1 MKVRLHKFQA
11 GGSIIASTFQ
21 PITVTPG
28 AYAPSLQQAEQSI
41 AMATQSGTQ
50 SGGSSKDS
58 SDELTK
64 KDLIESLKGIDGLPS
79 DVNFVID
86 KISKD
91 LSMAEILKN
100 PITGES
106 PINISDAYLKSIQ
119 YLNQVKNSKNTFD
132 NAYKSATQN
141 GSINEAAVT
150 SSGLLVVKDSEG
162 KMDTVS
168 AQDYLKNQDKYILQT
183 NGDLLQMRRMDP
195 KLTFSD
201 SVLDIVENGVS
212 TKTITEFINQFSSGL
227 GTDTL
232 QQQGYSKIQSQRI
245 SNGINIIQEAQ
256 KNGINLTGGIDGLY
270 KTTKLSEDQKR
281 QASEAVTALYKMM
294 PTNYKSLLAIKSG
307 NAENPDKG
315 VFDLITLMIDKNS
328 SNKIQYQIDKEKEGK
343 DSTEESSSDG
353 VSSDKIKSS
362 SVEQW
367 FRGMGEQKQF
377 NISLDGS
384 QGFIVKGN
392 TMGADDSGHPIGI
405 STLQGLSSSSFG
417 KALDINNA
425 TFGNGMRIDVNGSGK
440 VIIDG
445 NSITGVELPIDT
457 SDPTPKPDF
466 NLLKLKEQADNLL
479 ATKYNIQ
486 NPDDSTKLTK
496 AQLHQ
501 INVVYRQ
508 EGLPQKYDENTG
520 QLIQQRWK
528 RFALVKGTTTQ
539 EAIMGDVDKKYIR
552 KIEEDNEISNYQTAR
567 RKLTGDEKYQFSDSW
582 FGGDDLYQG
591 TIFIPVTDSYI
602 RATAGQDSTRTVG
615 QTNNINQLEQSTLQ
629 GINLG
634 RPPMQIGNRQI
645 VK

>member
-1 MKVRLHKFQA
+1 MKVKLHKFQS

-21 PITVTPG
+21 PVTVTPG
-28 AYAPSLQQAEQSI
+28 AYAPSLQQAEQAI
-41 AMATQSGTQ
+41 ALAMKSGAQSRE
-50 SGGSSKDS
+50 SSKGSSE
-58 SDELTK
+58 ELTK
-64 KDLIESLKGIDGLPS
+64 KDLIESLKGIEGLPS
-79 DVNFVID
+79 DVNFVIN

-106 PINISDAYLKSIQ
+106 PIDISDAYLKSIQ

-132 NAYKSATQN
+132 NAYKSATSN

-162 KMDTVS
+162 NMNTVS

-232 QQQGYSKIQSQRI
+232 QQQGYSKIQAQRI

-256 KNGINLTGGIDGLY
+256 KNGVNLTGGIDGLY

-307 NAENPDKG
+307 NSEDPNKG

-328 SNKIQYQIDKEKEGK
+328 SNKILYQTDKEKEKSG
-343 DSTEESSSDG
+343 DSSDGSSDG
-353 VSSDKIKSS
+353 VSPDKLKSS

-367 FRGMGEQKQF
+367 FRGMGEQKTF

-384 QGFIVKGN
+384 QGFVVKGN

-466 NLLKLKEQADNLL
+466 NLLKLKEQADTLL
-479 ATKYNIQ
+479 TAKYNIQ

-539 EAIMGDVDKKYIR
+539 ESIMGDVDKKYIR
-552 KIEEDNEISNYQTAR
+552 KIEEDNEISNYQASR

-582 FGGDDLYQG
+582 IGGDSLYQG

-602 RATAGQDSTRTVG
+602 RATAGQDSTRTVV

-634 RPPMQIGNRQI
+634 RPPKQI
-645 VK
+645 VNSQIIK

>member
-41 AMATQSGTQ
+41 ATQSGTQ
-50 SGGSSKDS
+50 SGGSSKGS

-64 KDLIESLKGIDGLPS
+64 KDLIESLKGIEGLPS

-582 FGGDDLYQG
+582 FRGDDLYQG

>member
-1 MKVRLHKFQA
+1 MKVKLHKFQS
-11 GGSIIASTFQ
+11 GGSIIASTYQ
-21 PITVTPG
+21 PITITPG
-28 AYAPSLQQAEQSI
+28 AYAPSLQQTEQAISL
-41 AMATQSGTQ
+41 AMNSGKQ
-50 SGGSSKDS
+50 QESNKE
-58 SDELTK
+58 ELTK
-64 KDLIESLKGIDGLPS
+64 KDLIESIKGMEGLPS
-79 DVNFVID
+79 DVNFVIG
-86 KISKD
+86 KIQKD
-91 LSMAEILKN
+91 LSIAELLKN
-100 PITGES
+100 PITGQS
-106 PINISDAYLKSIQ
+106 SLDISDAYLRSIQ
-119 YLNQVKNSKNTFD
+119 YLNQVKNSKQTFD
-132 NAYKSATQN
+132 NAYKSATSN
-141 GSINEAAVT
+141 GAINEAAIT
-150 SSGLLVVKDSEG
+150 SSGLVVVKDAEG
-162 KMDTVS
+162 KIATVS
-168 AQDYLKNQDKYILQT
+168 AQDYLQNQDKYMIQT

-195 KLTFSD
+195 NLTFSD
-201 SVLDIVENGVS
+201 GLLDIVENGVS

-232 QQQGYSKIQSQRI
+232 QQQGYSKIQAQRI

-256 KNGINLTGGIDGLY
+256 KNGVNLTGGIDGLY

-307 NAENPDKG
+307 NSEDPNKG

-328 SNKIQYQIDKEKEGK
+328 SNKILYQTDKEKEKSG
-343 DSTEESSSDG
+343 DSSDGSSDG
-353 VSSDKIKSS
+353 VSPDKLKSS

-377 NISLDGS
+377 NIALDGS

-582 FGGDDLYQG
+582 IGGDDLYQG

-629 GINLG
+629 IV
-634 RPPMQIGNRQI
+634 NRQI

>member
-64 KDLIESLKGIDGLPS
+64 KDLIESLKGIEGLPS

-162 KMDTVS
+162 KMNTVS

-227 GTDTL
+227 GTDAL

-552 KIEEDNEISNYQTAR
+552 KIKEDNEISNYQTAR

-582 FGGDDLYQG
+582 FRGDHLYQG

>member
-50 SGGSSKDS
+50 SGGSSKGS

-64 KDLIESLKGIDGLPS
+64 KDLIESLKGIEGLPS

-270 KTTKLSEDQKR
+270 KTAKLSEDQKR

-457 SDPTPKPDF
+457 SDQTPKPDF

>member
-28 AYAPSLQQAEQSI
+28 AYAPSLQQAEQSM
-41 AMATQSGTQ
+41 AMAIQSGTQ
-50 SGGSSKDS
+50 SKGSSKGS

-64 KDLIESLKGIDGLPS
+64 KDLIESLKGIEGLPS

>member
-1 MKVRLHKFQA
+1 
-11 GGSIIASTFQ
+11 
-21 PITVTPG
+21 
-28 AYAPSLQQAEQSI
+28 
-41 AMATQSGTQ
+41 
-50 SGGSSKDS
+50 
-58 SDELTK
+58 
-64 KDLIESLKGIDGLPS
+64 
-79 DVNFVID
+79 
-86 KISKD
+86 
-91 LSMAEILKN
+91 
-100 PITGES
+100 
-106 PINISDAYLKSIQ
+106 
-119 YLNQVKNSKNTFD
+119 
-132 NAYKSATQN
+132 
-141 GSINEAAVT
+141 
-150 SSGLLVVKDSEG
+150 
-162 KMDTVS
+162 
-168 AQDYLKNQDKYILQT
+168 
-183 NGDLLQMRRMDP
+183 
-195 KLTFSD
+195 
-201 SVLDIVENGVS
+201 
-212 TKTITEFINQFSSGL
+212 
-227 GTDTL
+227 
-232 QQQGYSKIQSQRI
+232 
-245 SNGINIIQEAQ
+245 
-256 KNGINLTGGIDGLY
+256 
-270 KTTKLSEDQKR
+270 
-281 QASEAVTALYKMM
+281 
-294 PTNYKSLLAIKSG
+294 
-307 NAENPDKG
+307 
-315 VFDLITLMIDKNS
+315 
-328 SNKIQYQIDKEKEGK
+328 
-343 DSTEESSSDG
+343 
-353 VSSDKIKSS
+353 
-362 SVEQW
+362 
-367 FRGMGEQKQF
+367 MGEQKQF

-501 INVVYRQ
+501 INIVYRQ

-582 FGGDDLYQG
+582 FGGDNLYQG

>member
-41 AMATQSGTQ
+41 AMAIQSGTQ
-50 SGGSSKDS
+50 SGGSSKGS

-64 KDLIESLKGIDGLPS
+64 KDLIESLKGIEGLPS

-100 PITGES
+100 PITGKS

-162 KMDTVS
+162 KMNTVS

-232 QQQGYSKIQSQRI
+232 QQQGYSKIQAQRI

-539 EAIMGDVDKKYIR
+539 EAIMGDVNKKYIR

>member
-1 MKVRLHKFQA
+1 MKVKLHKFQS
-11 GGSIIASTFQ
+11 GGSIIASTYQ
-21 PITVTPG
+21 PITITPG
-28 AYAPSLQQAEQSI
+28 AYAPSLQQTEQAISL
-41 AMATQSGTQ
+41 AMNSGK
-50 SGGSSKDS
+50 SEDKEE
-58 SDELTK
+58 ELTK
-64 KDLIESLKGIDGLPS
+64 KDLIESIKGMEGLPS
-79 DVNFVID
+79 DVNFVIG
-86 KISKD
+86 KIQKD
-91 LSMAEILKN
+91 LSIAELLKN
-100 PITGES
+100 PITGKS
-106 PINISDAYLKSIQ
+106 SLDISDAYLRGIQ
-119 YLNQVKNSKNTFD
+119 YLNQVKNSKQTFD
-132 NAYKSATQN
+132 NAYKSATSN
-141 GSINEAAVT
+141 GAINEAAIT
-150 SSGLLVVKDSEG
+150 SSGLVVVKDAEG
-162 KMDTVS
+162 KIATVS
-168 AQDYLKNQDKYILQT
+168 AQDYLQNQDKYMIQT

-195 KLTFSD
+195 NLTFSD
-201 SVLDIVENGVS
+201 GLLDIVENGVS

-232 QQQGYSKIQSQRI
+232 QQQGYSRVQSQRI
-245 SNGINIIQEAQ
+245 TNGINIIQEAQ
-256 KNGINLTGGIDGLY
+256 NNGINLTGGMDGLF
-270 KTTKLSEDQKR
+270 KTTKLTEDQKR
-281 QASEAVTALYKMM
+281 QAQEAITALFKMM
-294 PTNYKSLLAIKSG
+294 PTNYKSLLAVKSG
-307 NAENPDKG
+307 NADNPNKG
-315 VFDLITLMIDKNS
+315 IFDLITLMIDKNN
-328 SNKIQYQIDKEKEGK
+328 SNKVTYQIDKEKEGK
-343 DSTEESSSDG
+343 DSNGENSSDG

-466 NLLKLKEQADNLL
+466 NLLKLKEQADSLL

-539 EAIMGDVDKKYIR
+539 EAIIGDVDKKYIR
-552 KIEEDNEISNYQTAR
+552 KIEKDNEISNYQTAR
-567 RKLTGDEKYQFSDSW
+567 RKLTGDEKYQFRDYW
-582 FGGDDLYQG
+582 FRGDDLYQG

-615 QTNNINQLEQSTLQ
+615 QTNSINQLEQSTLQ

-634 RPPMQIGNRQI
+634 RPPMQIVNRQI

>member
-41 AMATQSGTQ
+41 AMAIQSGTQ
-50 SGGSSKDS
+50 SGGSSKGS

-64 KDLIESLKGIDGLPS
+64 KDLIESLKGIEGLPS

-162 KMDTVS
+162 KMNTVS

-362 SVEQW
+362 SIEQW

-479 ATKYNIQ
+479 TTKYNIQ

>member
-50 SGGSSKDS
+50 SGGSSKGS

-64 KDLIESLKGIDGLPS
+64 KDLIESLKGIEGLPS

-615 QTNNINQLEQSTLQ
+615 QTNSINQLEQSTLQ

>member
-50 SGGSSKDS
+50 SGGSSKGS

-64 KDLIESLKGIDGLPS
+64 KDLIESLKGIEGLPS

-353 VSSDKIKSS
+353 VSPDKIKSS

-582 FGGDDLYQG
+582 FRGDDLYQG

>member
-1 MKVRLHKFQA
+1 MKVKLHKFQS

-21 PITVTPG
+21 PVTVTPG
-28 AYAPSLQQAEQSI
+28 AYAPSLQQAEQAI
-41 AMATQSGTQ
+41 ALAMKSGAQSRE
-50 SGGSSKDS
+50 SSKGSSE
-58 SDELTK
+58 ELTK
-64 KDLIESLKGIDGLPS
+64 KDLIESIKGMEGLPS
-79 DVNFVID
+79 DVNFVIG
-86 KISKD
+86 KIQKD
-91 LSMAEILKN
+91 LSIAELLKN
-100 PITGES
+100 PITGKS
-106 PINISDAYLKSIQ
+106 SLDISDAYLKGIQ
-119 YLNQVKNSKNTFD
+119 YLNQVKNSKQTFD
-132 NAYKSATQN
+132 NAYKSATSN
-141 GSINEAAVT
+141 GAINEAAIT
-150 SSGLLVVKDSEG
+150 SSGLVVVKDAEG
-162 KMDTVS
+162 KIATVS
-168 AQDYLKNQDKYILQT
+168 AQDYLQNQDKYMIQT

-195 KLTFSD
+195 SLTFSD
-201 SVLDIVENGVS
+201 GLLDIVENGVG
-212 TKTITEFINQFSSGL
+212 TKKITEFINQFSSGL

-232 QQQGYSKIQSQRI
+232 QQQGYSRVQSQRI
-245 SNGINIIQEAQ
+245 TNGINIIQEAQ

-307 NAENPDKG
+307 NADNPNKG

-328 SNKIQYQIDKEKEGK
+328 SNKILYQTDKEKEKSG
-343 DSTEESSSDG
+343 DSSDGSSDG
-353 VSSDKIKSS
+353 VSPDKLKSS

-367 FRGMGEQKQF
+367 FRGMGEQKTF

-384 QGFIVKGN
+384 QGFVVKGN

>member
-50 SGGSSKDS
+50 SGGSSKGS

-315 VFDLITLMIDKNS
+315 VFDLITLMIDKNG

-567 RKLTGDEKYQFSDSW
+567 RKLTGDENYQFSDSW

>member
-21 PITVTPG
+21 PITVTPD

-41 AMATQSGTQ
+41 AMANQSGTQ
-50 SGGSSKDS
+50 SGGSSKGS

-64 KDLIESLKGIDGLPS
+64 KDLIESLKGIEGLPS

-150 SSGLLVVKDSEG
+150 SSGLLVVKDSKG

-328 SNKIQYQIDKEKEGK
+328 SNKIQYQIDKEKEEK
-343 DSTEESSSDG
+343 NSTEESSSDG

-539 EAIMGDVDKKYIR
+539 EAIIGDVDKKYIR
-552 KIEEDNEISNYQTAR
+552 KIEKDNEISNYQTAR

-582 FGGDDLYQG
+582 FRGDDLYQG

>member
-50 SGGSSKDS
+50 SGGSSKGS

-64 KDLIESLKGIDGLPS
+64 KDLIESLKGIEGLPS

-150 SSGLLVVKDSEG
+150 SSGLLVVKDSKG
-162 KMDTVS
+162 KMNTVS

-227 GTDTL
+227 GTDAL

-552 KIEEDNEISNYQTAR
+552 KIEKDNEISNYQTAR

-582 FGGDDLYQG
+582 FRGDDLYQG

>member
-50 SGGSSKDS
+50 SEGSSKGS

-64 KDLIESLKGIDGLPS
+64 KDLIESLKGIEGLPS

-162 KMDTVS
+162 KMNTVS

-232 QQQGYSKIQSQRI
+232 QQQGYSKIQAQRI

-270 KTTKLSEDQKR
+270 KTAKLSEDQKR

-634 RPPMQIGNRQI
+634 RPPKQIVNRQI

>member
-50 SGGSSKDS
+50 SGGSSKGS

-64 KDLIESLKGIDGLPS
+64 KDLIESLKGIEGLPS

-162 KMDTVS
+162 KMNTVS

-227 GTDTL
+227 GTDAL

-582 FGGDDLYQG
+582 FRGDDLYQG

>member
-21 PITVTPG
+21 PITVTPD

-41 AMATQSGTQ
+41 AMANQSGTQ

-64 KDLIESLKGIDGLPS
+64 KDLIESLKGIEGLPS

-150 SSGLLVVKDSEG
+150 SSGLLVVKDSKG

-328 SNKIQYQIDKEKEGK
+328 SNKIQYQIDKEKEEK
-343 DSTEESSSDG
+343 NSTEESSSDG

-539 EAIMGDVDKKYIR
+539 EAIIGDVDKKYIR
-552 KIEEDNEISNYQTAR
+552 KIEKDNEISNYQTAR

-582 FGGDDLYQG
+582 FRGDDLYQG

>member
-1 MKVRLHKFQA
+1 
-11 GGSIIASTFQ
+11 
-21 PITVTPG
+21 
-28 AYAPSLQQAEQSI
+28 
-41 AMATQSGTQ
+41 
-50 SGGSSKDS
+50 
-58 SDELTK
+58 
-64 KDLIESLKGIDGLPS
+64 
-79 DVNFVID
+79 
-86 KISKD
+86 
-91 LSMAEILKN
+91 
-100 PITGES
+100 
-106 PINISDAYLKSIQ
+106 
-119 YLNQVKNSKNTFD
+119 
-132 NAYKSATQN
+132 
-141 GSINEAAVT
+141 
-150 SSGLLVVKDSEG
+150 
-162 KMDTVS
+162 MDTVS

-384 QGFIVKGN
+384 QGFVVKGN

-457 SDPTPKPDF
+457 SDQTPKPDF

>member
-21 PITVTPG
+21 PITVTPD

-50 SGGSSKDS
+50 SEGSSKGS

-384 QGFIVKGN
+384 QGFVVKGN

-615 QTNNINQLEQSTLQ
+615 QTNSINQLEQSTLQ

>member
-50 SGGSSKDS
+50 SGGSSKGS

-64 KDLIESLKGIDGLPS
+64 KDLIESLKGIEGLPS

-162 KMDTVS
+162 KMNTVS

-227 GTDTL
+227 GTDAL

-457 SDPTPKPDF
+457 SDTTPKPDF

-552 KIEEDNEISNYQTAR
+552 KIEKDNEISNYQTAR

-582 FGGDDLYQG
+582 FGGDNLYQG

>member
-50 SGGSSKDS
+50 SGGSSKGS

-79 DVNFVID
+79 DVNFVIN

-281 QASEAVTALYKMM
+281 QASEAVTALYKTM

-307 NAENPDKG
+307 NAENPNKG

-353 VSSDKIKSS
+353 ASSDKIKSS

-528 RFALVKGTTTQ
+528 RFALIKGTTTQ

-552 KIEEDNEISNYQTAR
+552 KIKEDNEISNYQTAR

-582 FGGDDLYQG
+582 FGGDNLYQG

>member
-50 SGGSSKDS
+50 SGGSSKGS

-64 KDLIESLKGIDGLPS
+64 KDLIESLKGIEGLPS

-353 VSSDKIKSS
+353 VSPDKIKSS

-582 FGGDDLYQG
+582 FGGDNLYQG

>member
-41 AMATQSGTQ
+41 ATQSGTQ
-50 SGGSSKDS
+50 SGGSSKGS

-64 KDLIESLKGIDGLPS
+64 KDLIESLKGIEGLPS

-141 GSINEAAVT
+141 RSINEAAVT

-582 FGGDDLYQG
+582 FRGDDLYQG

>member
-50 SGGSSKDS
+50 SGGSSKGS

-64 KDLIESLKGIDGLPS
+64 KDLIESLKGIEGLPS

-119 YLNQVKNSKNTFD
+119 YLNQIKNSKNTFD

-417 KALDINNA
+417 KALDTNNA

>member
-50 SGGSSKDS
+50 SGGSSKGS

-64 KDLIESLKGIDGLPS
+64 KDLIESLKGIEGLPS

-162 KMDTVS
+162 KMNTVS

-227 GTDTL
+227 GTDAL

-479 ATKYNIQ
+479 TTKYNIQ

>member
-50 SGGSSKDS
+50 SEGSSKGS

-64 KDLIESLKGIDGLPS
+64 KDLIESLKGIEGLPS
-79 DVNFVID
+79 DVNFVIN

-91 LSMAEILKN
+91 LSMAEILEN

-479 ATKYNIQ
+479 AIKYNIQ

-582 FGGDDLYQG
+582 FGGDNLYQG

>member
-28 AYAPSLQQAEQSI
+28 AYASSLQQAEQAVDL
-41 AMATQSGTQ
+41 AMKSGAQSRE
-50 SGGSSKDS
+50 SSKGSSE
-58 SDELTK
+58 ELTK
-64 KDLIESLKGIDGLPS
+64 KDLIESLKGIEGLPS
-79 DVNFVID
+79 DVNFVIN

-106 PINISDAYLKSIQ
+106 PIDISDAYLKSIQ

-132 NAYKSATQN
+132 NAYKSATST

-162 KMDTVS
+162 NMNTVS
-168 AQDYLKNQDKYILQT
+168 SQDYLKNQDKYILQT

-232 QQQGYSKIQSQRI
+232 QQQGYSKIQAQRI

-256 KNGINLTGGIDGLY
+256 KNGVNLTGGIDGLY

-307 NAENPDKG
+307 NSEDPNKG

-328 SNKIQYQIDKEKEGK
+328 SNKILYQTDKEKEKSG
-343 DSTEESSSDG
+343 DSSDGSSDG
-353 VSSDKIKSS
+353 VSPDKLKSS

-367 FRGMGEQKQF
+367 FRGMGEQKTF

-384 QGFIVKGN
+384 QGFVVKGN

-466 NLLKLKEQADNLL
+466 NLLKLKEQADTLL

-539 EAIMGDVDKKYIR
+539 ESIMGDVDKKYIR

-582 FGGDDLYQG
+582 IGGDDLYQG

-634 RPPMQIGNRQI
+634 RPPKQIGNRQI

>member
-50 SGGSSKDS
+50 SGGSSKGS

-64 KDLIESLKGIDGLPS
+64 KDLIESLKGIEGLPS

-212 TKTITEFINQFSSGL
+212 TKTITAFINQFSSGL

-552 KIEEDNEISNYQTAR
+552 KIKEDNEISNYQTAR

>member
-50 SGGSSKDS
+50 SGGSSKGS

-64 KDLIESLKGIDGLPS
+64 KDLIESLKGIEGLPS

-425 TFGNGMRIDVNGSGK
+425 TFGNGMRIDVNGSDK

-479 ATKYNIQ
+479 AIKYNIQ

-552 KIEEDNEISNYQTAR
+552 KIKEDNEISNYQTAR

>member
-41 AMATQSGTQ
+41 AMATQSGAQ
-50 SGGSSKDS
+50 SRESSKGS

-64 KDLIESLKGIDGLPS
+64 KDLIESLKGIEGLPS

-343 DSTEESSSDG
+343 DSTEESSSDE

-384 QGFIVKGN
+384 QGFVVKGN

-582 FGGDDLYQG
+582 FGGDNLYQG

>member
-41 AMATQSGTQ
+41 AMATQSGAQ
-50 SGGSSKDS
+50 SGESSKGS

-64 KDLIESLKGIDGLPS
+64 KDLIESLKGIEGLPS

-270 KTTKLSEDQKR
+270 KTAKLSEDQKR

>member
-50 SGGSSKDS
+50 SGGSSKGS

-64 KDLIESLKGIDGLPS
+64 KDLIESLKGIEGLPS

-270 KTTKLSEDQKR
+270 KTAKLSEDQKR

>member
-50 SGGSSKDS
+50 SGGSSKGS

-64 KDLIESLKGIDGLPS
+64 KDLIESLKGIEGLPS

-162 KMDTVS
+162 KMNTVS

-227 GTDTL
+227 GTDAL

-343 DSTEESSSDG
+343 DSTDESSSDG

-552 KIEEDNEISNYQTAR
+552 KIEKDNEISNYQTAR

-582 FGGDDLYQG
+582 FRGDDLYQG

>member
-50 SGGSSKDS
+50 SEGSSKGS

-64 KDLIESLKGIDGLPS
+64 KDLIESLKGIEGLPS
-79 DVNFVID
+79 DVNFVIN

-245 SNGINIIQEAQ
+245 SNGINIIQEA
-256 KNGINLTGGIDGLY
+256 TTR
-270 KTTKLSEDQKR
+270 KTL
-281 QASEAVTALYKMM
+281 
-294 PTNYKSLLAIKSG
+294 
-307 NAENPDKG
+307 
-315 VFDLITLMIDKNS
+315 
-328 SNKIQYQIDKEKEGK
+328 
-343 DSTEESSSDG
+343 
-353 VSSDKIKSS
+353 
-362 SVEQW
+362 
-367 FRGMGEQKQF
+367 
-377 NISLDGS
+377 
-384 QGFIVKGN
+384 
-392 TMGADDSGHPIGI
+392 
-405 STLQGLSSSSFG
+405 
-417 KALDINNA
+417 
-425 TFGNGMRIDVNGSGK
+425 
-440 VIIDG
+440 
-445 NSITGVELPIDT
+445 
-457 SDPTPKPDF
+457 
-466 NLLKLKEQADNLL
+466 
-479 ATKYNIQ
+479 
-486 NPDDSTKLTK
+486 
-496 AQLHQ
+496 
-501 INVVYRQ
+501 
-508 EGLPQKYDENTG
+508 
-520 QLIQQRWK
+520 
-528 RFALVKGTTTQ
+528 
-539 EAIMGDVDKKYIR
+539 
-552 KIEEDNEISNYQTAR
+552 
-567 RKLTGDEKYQFSDSW
+567 
-582 FGGDDLYQG
+582 
-591 TIFIPVTDSYI
+591 
-602 RATAGQDSTRTVG
+602 
-615 QTNNINQLEQSTLQ
+615 
-629 GINLG
+629 
-634 RPPMQIGNRQI
+634 
-645 VK
+645 

>member
-21 PITVTPG
+21 PITVTPD

-41 AMATQSGTQ
+41 AMATQSGE
-50 SGGSSKDS
+50 SSKGS

-384 QGFIVKGN
+384 QGFVVKGN

-615 QTNNINQLEQSTLQ
+615 QTNSINQLEQSTLQ

>member
-50 SGGSSKDS
+50 SGGSSKGS

-64 KDLIESLKGIDGLPS
+64 KDLIESLKGIEGLPS

-227 GTDTL
+227 GTDAL

-552 KIEEDNEISNYQTAR
+552 KIKEDNEISNYQTAR

>member
-28 AYAPSLQQAEQSI
+28 AYAPSLQQAEQAI
-41 AMATQSGTQ
+41 QSGTQ
-50 SGGSSKDS
+50 SGGSSKGS

-64 KDLIESLKGIDGLPS
+64 KDLIESLKGIEGLPS

-150 SSGLLVVKDSEG
+150 SSGLLVVKDSKG
-162 KMDTVS
+162 KMNTVS

-227 GTDTL
+227 GTDAL

-343 DSTEESSSDG
+343 DSTDESSSDG

-425 TFGNGMRIDVNGSGK
+425 TFGNGMRIDANGSDK

-539 EAIMGDVDKKYIR
+539 EAIMGDIDKKYIR
-552 KIEEDNEISNYQTAR
+552 KIEKDNEISNYQTAR

-582 FGGDDLYQG
+582 FRGDDLYQG